1 MAKNRWADINRAG
14 SGTPAD
20 ASDKALN
27 PDTEHAVNT
36 ANRASELHRQAN
48 ELAERGNR
56 K

>member
-1 MAKNRWADINRAG
+1 MATRKSAEWNQAG
-14 SGTPAD
+14 SGTPAN

-27 PDTEHAVNT
+27 PDTEHAVNA

-48 ELAERGNR
+48 ELADRSG